1 METKA
6 EEKDEK
12 TREKGRD
19 KAKRR
24 IGANEKGE
32 TEKWELPVKGQD
44 QE

>member
-6 EEKDEK
+6 DEKGEK
-12 TREKGRD
+12 TREKGRGN
-19 KAKRR
+19 AKRR

>member
-6 EEKDEK
+6 EGKDEK
-12 TREKGRD
+12 KREKGRD

>member
-6 EEKDEK
+6 DEKGEK

-19 KAKRR
+19 KVKRR
-24 IGANEKGE
+24 MGANEKGE
-32 TEKWELPVKGQD
+32 IGKWELPVKGQD